1 MEAEKP
7 KSSDFRFSQALAYKV
22 VRKGV
27 CGDFTLCGLSPPVS
41 AGWSLV
47 RGYTFCGA
55 PVVIGESGVETLTPR
70 PKA

>member
-1 MEAEKP
+1 MDAGKP

-41 AGWSLV
+41 AGRSLV
-47 RGYTFCGA
+47 RGYTF
-55 PVVIGESGVETLTPR
+55 
-70 PKA
+70 